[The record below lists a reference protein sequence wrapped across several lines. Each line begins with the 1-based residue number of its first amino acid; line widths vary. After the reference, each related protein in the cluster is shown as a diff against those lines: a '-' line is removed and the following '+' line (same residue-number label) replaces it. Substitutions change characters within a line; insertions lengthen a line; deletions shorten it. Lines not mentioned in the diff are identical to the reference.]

1 MARLQLSIAMGD
13 YDRTRALFDGRVQVD
28 GVDPVYMLLS
38 PEEMF
43 FRAMR
48 SQDFD
53 VVELSFSSYL
63 VKHARGDCP
72 YIAIPVFL
80 SRAFRHTSIYVRKD
94 RIREPRDLAG
104 KRVGLPEYQLSA
116 NVWARALLQDDYGV
130 PGGIPGIVKGVSNVF
145 GENQY
150 NVKWKNGSSLALIEG
165 VDQWLKVVDEEE
177 KEEEED
183 IQETR
188 VLTKKQ
194 FLEET
199 RKIEN
204 IPQEYVKY
212 SRMYDMREIKKFLDL
227 LRESGVT
234 NMYQAAPYLYLG
246 KERISHE
253 HHYDDMGEE
262 KEEIFQE
269 LLDHAEDVRNVMI
282 RGAFNH
288 FDSKR
293 SDDEGDEDDDD
304 RRYLRG
310 VEDIMRRDAQ
320 TLLKLWMSMKSGSRG
335 MR

>member
-1 MARLQLSIAMGD
+1 MFRLL
-13 YDRTRALFDGRVQVD
+13 V
-28 GVDPVYMLLS
+28 LL
-38 PEEMF
+38 
-43 FRAMR
+43 
-48 SQDFD
+48 
-53 VVELSFSSYL
+53 VL
-63 VKHARGDCP
+63 VAW
-72 YIAIPVFL
+72 L
-80 SRAFRHTSIYVRKD
+80 
-94 RIREPRDLAG
+94 
-104 KRVGLPEYQLSA
+104 VGLITSTTAGTLESLVGKE
-116 NVWARALLQDDYGV
+116 NTLLATLAKAV
-130 PGGIPGIVKGVSNVF
+130 L
-145 GENQY
+145 
-150 NVKWKNGSSLALIEG
+150 NGSTLALIEG
-165 VDQWLKVVDEEE
+165 VDQWLKVV
-177 KEEEED
+177 EEEED

-227 LRESGVT
+227 VRESGVT

-246 KERISHE
+246 RERIAHE

-262 KEEIFQE
+262 REETFQE
-269 LLDHAEDVRNVMI
+269 LLDIAEDVRNVMI

-288 FDSKR
+288 YDSKR
-293 SDDEGDEDDDD
+293 SDEEGDEDDDD

>member
-1 MARLQLSIAMGD
+1 MAKQKLLKNAPLETGD
-13 YDRTRALFDGRVQVD
+13 RVVCLK
-28 GVDPVYMLLS
+28 M
-38 PEEMF
+38 
-43 FRAMR
+43 
-48 SQDFD
+48 
-53 VVELSFSSYL
+53 
-63 VKHARGDCP
+63 
-72 YIAIPVFL
+72 
-80 SRAFRHTSIYVRKD
+80 
-94 RIREPRDLAG
+94 
-104 KRVGLPEYQLSA
+104 
-116 NVWARALLQDDYGV
+116 QDDYGV
-130 PGGIPGIVKGVSNVF
+130 TGGIPGIVKGVSNVF

-165 VDQWLKVVDEEE
+165 VDQWLKVVD
-177 KEEEED
+177 EEEED

-227 LRESGVT
+227 LRKSGVT

-246 KERISHE
+246 KDRIAHE

-262 KEEIFQE
+262 REETFQE
-269 LLDHAEDVRNVMI
+269 LIDMAEDVRNVMI

-288 FDSKR
+288 YDSKR
-293 SDDEGDEDDDD
+293 SDEEGDEDDDD

-310 VEDIMRRDAQ
+310 VEDIMRRDSQ

>member
-1 MARLQLSIAMGD
+1 MAKQKLLKNAPLETGD
-13 YDRTRALFDGRVQVD
+13 RVVCLK
-28 GVDPVYMLLS
+28 M
-38 PEEMF
+38 
-43 FRAMR
+43 
-48 SQDFD
+48 
-53 VVELSFSSYL
+53 
-63 VKHARGDCP
+63 
-72 YIAIPVFL
+72 
-80 SRAFRHTSIYVRKD
+80 
-94 RIREPRDLAG
+94 
-104 KRVGLPEYQLSA
+104 
-116 NVWARALLQDDYGV
+116 QDDYGV

-177 KEEEED
+177 EKEED

-188 VLTKKQ
+188 VLTKQ
-194 FLEET
+194 RFLDEAT
-199 RKIEN
+199 RKLGD

-212 SRMYDMREIKKFLDL
+212 SRMYDMRTIKKFLDL

>member
-1 MARLQLSIAMGD
+1 MAKQKLLKNAPLESGD
-13 YDRTRALFDGRVQVD
+13 KVICLK
-28 GVDPVYMLLS
+28 M
-38 PEEMF
+38 
-43 FRAMR
+43 
-48 SQDFD
+48 
-53 VVELSFSSYL
+53 
-63 VKHARGDCP
+63 
-72 YIAIPVFL
+72 
-80 SRAFRHTSIYVRKD
+80 
-94 RIREPRDLAG
+94 
-104 KRVGLPEYQLSA
+104 
-116 NVWARALLQDDYGV
+116 QDDYGV
-130 PGGIPGIVKGVSNVF
+130 PGGIPGIVRGVSNVF

-150 NVKWKNGSSLALIEG
+150 NVKWKNGSTLALIEG

-177 KEEEED
+177 KEED

-212 SRMYDMREIKKFLDL
+212 SRMYDMKEIKKFLDL
-227 LRESGVT
+227 VRETGIT
-234 NMYQAAPYLYLG
+234 NMYQASPYLYLG
-246 KERISHE
+246 RERIAHE
-253 HHYDDMGEE
+253 HHYDDMSQQMSET
-262 KEEIFQE
+262 FQE
-269 LLDHAEDVRNVMI
+269 LRDIADDVRNVMI

-288 FDSKR
+288 YDSKR

>member
-1 MARLQLSIAMGD
+1 MAKQKLLKNAPLETGD
-13 YDRTRALFDGRVQVD
+13 RVVCLK
-28 GVDPVYMLLS
+28 M
-38 PEEMF
+38 
-43 FRAMR
+43 
-48 SQDFD
+48 
-53 VVELSFSSYL
+53 
-63 VKHARGDCP
+63 
-72 YIAIPVFL
+72 
-80 SRAFRHTSIYVRKD
+80 
-94 RIREPRDLAG
+94 
-104 KRVGLPEYQLSA
+104 
-116 NVWARALLQDDYGV
+116 QDDYGV

-177 KEEEED
+177 KEEN

-246 KERISHE
+246 KDRIAHE
-253 HHYDDMGEE
+253 HHYDDMDEE
-262 KEEIFQE
+262 REETFQE
-269 LLDHAEDVRNVMI
+269 LIDMAEDVRNVMI

-288 FDSKR
+288 YDSKR
-293 SDDEGDEDDDD
+293 SDEEGDEDDDD

-310 VEDIMRRDAQ
+310 VEDIMRRDSQ
-320 TLLKLWMSMKSGSRG
+320 ILLKLWMSMKSGSRG

>member
-1 MARLQLSIAMGD
+1 MAKQKLLKNAPLETGD
-13 YDRTRALFDGRVQVD
+13 RVVCLK
-28 GVDPVYMLLS
+28 M
-38 PEEMF
+38 
-43 FRAMR
+43 
-48 SQDFD
+48 
-53 VVELSFSSYL
+53 
-63 VKHARGDCP
+63 
-72 YIAIPVFL
+72 
-80 SRAFRHTSIYVRKD
+80 
-94 RIREPRDLAG
+94 
-104 KRVGLPEYQLSA
+104 
-116 NVWARALLQDDYGV
+116 QDDYGV

-177 KEEEED
+177 ED

-227 LRESGVT
+227 LRKSGVT

-246 KERISHE
+246 KDRIAHE

-262 KEEIFQE
+262 REETFQE
-269 LLDHAEDVRNVMI
+269 LIDMAEDVRNVMI

-288 FDSKR
+288 YDSKR
-293 SDDEGDEDDDD
+293 SDEEGDEDDDD

-310 VEDIMRRDAQ
+310 VEDIMRRDSQ

>member
-1 MARLQLSIAMGD
+1 MAKQKLLKNAPLESGD
-13 YDRTRALFDGRVQVD
+13 KVICLK
-28 GVDPVYMLLS
+28 M
-38 PEEMF
+38 
-43 FRAMR
+43 
-48 SQDFD
+48 
-53 VVELSFSSYL
+53 
-63 VKHARGDCP
+63 
-72 YIAIPVFL
+72 
-80 SRAFRHTSIYVRKD
+80 
-94 RIREPRDLAG
+94 
-104 KRVGLPEYQLSA
+104 
-116 NVWARALLQDDYGV
+116 QDDYGV
-130 PGGIPGIVKGVSNVF
+130 PGGIPGIVRGVSNVF

-150 NVKWKNGSSLALIEG
+150 NVKWKNGSTLALIEG

-177 KEEEED
+177 KKEEED

-227 LRESGVT
+227 VRETGIT
-234 NMYQAAPYLYLG
+234 NMFQASPYLYLG
-246 KERISHE
+246 RERIAHE
-253 HHYDDMGEE
+253 HHYDDMSEE
-262 KEEIFQE
+262 RSETFQE
-269 LLDHAEDVRNVMI
+269 LLDIADDVRNVMI

-288 FDSKR
+288 YDSKR

-320 TLLKLWMSMKSGSRG
+320 TILKLWMSMKSGSRG